1 MNWWNVAGRLEALGR
16 RVIACRRCPR
26 LVRHRERIAREK
38 VRRYRDVEYWGR
50 PVPGFGDPGARLLVV
65 GLAPAAHGG
74 NRTGRIFT
82 GDRSGDFLYR
92 ALHMAG
98 FANQPTS
105 TDRDD
110 GLRLSDC
117 YITAAARCAPPEN
130 KPSPTELRRC
140 RPFLLEELALLRH
153 MQVIVALGQIAH
165 QACLQVLEA
174 SGVELPS
181 PRPRFG
187 HGQVACLQEGLV
199 LLASYHPSQQNTQTG
214 RLTDAM
220 FQRIFQTARRQ
231 LDAHAR

>member
-1 MNWWNVAGRLEALGR
+1 MNWWNVAGKLEALGR
-16 RVIACRRCPR
+16 RIIACRRCPR

-50 PVPGFGDPGARLLVV
+50 PVPGFGDPDARLLVV

-92 ALHMAG
+92 ALHRAG